1 MHVGGEQAGPGQSQ
15 LATIR
20 ERIAAAAAQAGR
32 AAAEVTLIAVSK
44 MQPPERIEAVLADG
58 QRIFGENY
66 VQEAAGR
73 WPAHREI
80 YPDLEIHLIG
90 ALQSNKA
97 LDAAR
102 LFDVIQTLDRPKL
115 ATALAKAFERLG
127 HARPLYIEV
136 NTGGEAQ
143 KAGIRP
149 EELDAFVSHC
159 RRDLGLSIAGLMAIP
174 PAGDDV
180 APHTAFLGRL
190 AERNGIERLS
200 IGMSADFE
208 TAIRFGATHV
218 RVGSALFG
226 ERSPRKV
233 EA

>member
-1 MHVGGEQAGPGQSQ
+1 MHAGTEQAGAGQSH
-15 LATIR
+15 LAAIQA
-20 ERIAAAAAQAGR
+20 RIAAAAARAGR
-32 AAAEVTLIAVSK
+32 SPADITLIAVSK
-44 MQPPERIEAVLADG
+44 VQPAHRIEAVLADG
-58 QRIFGENY
+58 QRVFGENY

-73 WPAHREI
+73 WPAYREI

-97 LDAAR
+97 LDAVK

-115 ATALAKAFERLG
+115 AAALARAFERLG
-127 HARPLYIEV
+127 LTRPLYVEV

-149 EELDAFVSHC
+149 EELDPFIAHC
-159 RRDLGLSIAGLMAIP
+159 RRDLGLPIEGLMAIP
-174 PAGDDV
+174 PSDDDV
-180 APHTAFLGRL
+180 APHTALLGRL
-190 AERNGIERLS
+190 AARNGLGRLS

-218 RVGSALFG
+218 RIGSALFG
-226 ERSPRKV
+226 ERQPRKA